1 MIQGW
6 ETFFEEELTKDDFQ
20 HFLSFIRATFATGEK
35 IYPPIGK
42 VFRAFQELEAKDV
55 KVVLIGQ
62 DPYHQPGQAMGLCF
76 SVPEGVMWPPSLR
89 NIFKELE
96 DDVGVTRTSGD
107 LSGWAKQGVLLL
119 NAYLIVKEGQPLSL
133 ATKEN
138 DAFTED
144 VIRYLNGLDQPIVF
158 LLWGGFAKRYAPLLT
173 NPNHL
178 VLKAAHPSPLSANR
192 GGFFGTRPFS
202 KINRYLENHHISP
215 IDWSK

>member
-6 ETFFEEELTKDDFQ
+6 ETFFEEELKKDDFQ
-20 HFLSFIRATFATGEK
+20 HFLSFIRATFATREK
-35 IYPPIGK
+35 IYPPKGK

-107 LSGWAKQGVLLL
+107 LCGWAKQGVLLL

-144 VIRYLNGLDQPIVF
+144 VIRYLNDLNQPIVF
-158 LLWGGFAKRYAPLLT
+158 LLWGGFAKRYSSLLH

>member
-1 MIQGW
+1 
-6 ETFFEEELTKDDFQ
+6 
-20 HFLSFIRATFATGEK
+20 
-35 IYPPIGK
+35 
-42 VFRAFQELEAKDV
+42 
-55 KVVLIGQ
+55 
-62 DPYHQPGQAMGLCF
+62 MGLCF

-144 VIRYLNGLDQPIVF
+144 VIRYLNSLDQPIVF

-192 GGFFGTRPFS
+192 GGFYGTRPFS